1 MKTFLNISNKKTTDL
16 PKKFQADDV
25 QYTEELVHHFLNEFT
40 KEGDVVFD
48 PFAGY
53 GTTLIVAEKMNRV
66 PFGIEYET
74 KRGNYIKERINNKD
88 NLIIGSAL
96 ELDTYSIPRV
106 DFCFA
111 SPPYMAKNHLENP
124 FSAYHEQG
132 NYSQYLADIENI
144 YSQIKKI
151 MKKGSSV
158 GIEVSNLKN
167 DGEVTTLAWDIA
179 HRISNVLHFEGEII
193 IEWKNDTHA
202 DSAYGYGYDHSYV
215 LMFKNV

>member
-25 QYTEELVHHFLNEFT
+25 RFTEKLVHYFINEFT

-66 PFGIEYET
+66 PFGIEYVTE
-74 KRGNYIKERINNKD
+74 KGNYIKERINNKG
-88 NLIIGSAL
+88 NLIIGDAL
-96 ELDTYSIPRV
+96 KLNTYSIPQV
-106 DFCFA
+106 DFCFT
-111 SPPYMAKNHLENP
+111 SPPYMAKDHIENP
-124 FSAYHEQG
+124 FSAYHKKG

-144 YSQIKKI
+144 YSQIQKI
-151 MKKGSSV
+151 MKNGKRV

-167 DGEVTTLAWDIA
+167 NGDVTMLAWDIA
-179 HRISNVLHFEGEII
+179 RRISNVLQFEGEIV
-193 IEWKNDTHA
+193 IEWKNDTHS
-202 DSAYGYGYDHSYV
+202 DFAYGSGYDHSYV
-215 LMFKNV
+215 LMFRKS